1 MTSTTPHRLATV
13 AQVEAVIG
21 RAPAPVLAKQITA
34 LDEGCRAVLARCP
47 LAAFGHRDADGVQ
60 RTTFVGGAPGFAR
73 VHSPTRISFP
83 LPGARPRGPV
93 SFTFL
98 LPGVGETL
106 RLNGKTAG
114 RAGDEQLVDVLEAY
128 VHCAQAVIR
137 SDLWQPPVPADP
149 APRPEGAGPL
159 SAPEVAD
166 FLAAARFLALSTED
180 GDGGS
185 DTSPRGDLGGAA
197 HPLDA
202 RTLAIPDRRG
212 NKRADT
218 LHNLVRDDRVSFA
231 ALVPGRTDVL
241 HVSGRA
247 SITTDPDLLEP
258 LALRGIPPHAA
269 LLVAVEHA
277 EVTPNAA
284 LTHSRAWSPQ
294 AHARQGE
301 VPDLM
306 VLAGDH
312 LAANLA
318 ARKGFVPR
326 LLAVF
331 TRIPGLGAFLRLVIN
346 RSYRANLR
354 EEGYGDVRLTPA
366 CAEPPPHEVEITE
379 VRGETPDAVTLVLTS
394 ERPFDF
400 HPGQFFTLL
409 ADLDGE
415 PVRRSYSASSAPGG
429 TTLELTVKRVP
440 DGRFSTHAT
449 TALRA
454 GDRLALRGPSGA
466 FHLNPTET
474 REVVLLA
481 AGSGI
486 TPLMSMIRALLATDA
501 PARISLLR
509 TDRTAQDEIFADELT
524 TLARHNPDRL
534 TVTSARTAEQG
545 RLDATRVGAWLTT
558 TAPSERAHYYAC
570 GPDPLVALFRELLT
584 TRGVPPEHVH
594 HERYTTAA
602 PTRVAAPQPLL
613 VVDGARTL
621 GSTVVEPGQTL
632 LDAALAAGLPM
643 PHSCTV
649 GSCGD
654 CAVALR
660 AGEVTMTEPNC
671 LPPARR
677 AAGEVLTCVG
687 CPLSPVTVDVSAR

>member
-1 MTSTTPHRLATV
+1 MTATTSHRLATT
-13 AQVEAVIG
+13 AQVESVIG

-34 LDEGCRAVLARCP
+34 LDDGCRAVLARCP

-73 VHSPTRISFP
+73 VHSPTRVSFA
-83 LPGARPRGPV
+83 LPDARPRGPV

-106 RLNGKTAG
+106 RLNGKAAE
-114 RAGDEQLVDVLEAY
+114 RVGDEQFVDVLEAY

-149 APRPEGAGPL
+149 APRPRGTGPL
-159 SAPEVAD
+159 AAPDVAD

-180 GDGGS
+180 GEGGS
-185 DTSPRGDLGGAA
+185 DTSPRGDLAHAA

-218 LHNLVRDDRVSFA
+218 LHNLVHDDRVSFA
-231 ALVPGRTDVL
+231 ALIPGRTDVL

-247 SITTDPDLLEP
+247 SITTDPELLET
-258 LALRGIPPHAA
+258 LALKGIPPHAA

-284 LTHSRAWSPQ
+284 LTRSRAWTPR
-294 AHARQGE
+294 AHARPGE

-318 ARKGFVPR
+318 ARKGFLPR
-326 LLAVF
+326 LLAAL
-331 TRIPGLGAFLRLVIN
+331 TRVPGLGAVLRLVIN

-354 EEGYGDVRLTPA
+354 QEGYGDVRLTPTTP
-366 CAEPPPHEVEITE
+366 EPPSREVEIAE
-379 VRGETPDAVTLVLTS
+379 IRRETPDAVTLVLDS
-394 ERPFDF
+394 PHPFDF
-400 HPGQFFTLL
+400 RPGQFFTLL

-429 TTLELTVKRVP
+429 TSLELTVKRVP
-440 DGRFSTHAT
+440 GGRFSTRANHD
-449 TALRA
+449 LRA
-454 GDRLALRGPSGA
+454 GDRLRLRGPSGA
-466 FHLNPTET
+466 FHLDPAVD

-501 PARISLLR
+501 PARIALLR
-509 TDRTAQDEIFADELT
+509 TDRTAEDVIFADELAD
-524 TLARHNPDRL
+524 LAHRDPDRL
-534 TVTSARTAEQG
+534 SITQVLTADQG
-545 RLDATRVGAWLTT
+545 RPTPARVESWLTALT
-558 TAPSERAHYYAC
+558 PSDRAAYYAC
-570 GPDPLVALFRELLT
+570 GPDPLVALLREVLT
-584 TRGVPPEHVH
+584 ARGVPPERVH

-602 PTRVAAPQPLL
+602 PTPVAAPQPLV

-621 GSTVVEPGQTL
+621 GATVVEPGQTL

-654 CAVALR
+654 CAATLR
-660 AGEVTMTEPNC
+660 AGEVAMTEPNC
-671 LPPARR
+671 LPPQRR
-677 AAGEVLTCVG
+677 AEGDVLTCVG
-687 CPLSPVTVDVSAR
+687 CPLSPVTLDVSGR